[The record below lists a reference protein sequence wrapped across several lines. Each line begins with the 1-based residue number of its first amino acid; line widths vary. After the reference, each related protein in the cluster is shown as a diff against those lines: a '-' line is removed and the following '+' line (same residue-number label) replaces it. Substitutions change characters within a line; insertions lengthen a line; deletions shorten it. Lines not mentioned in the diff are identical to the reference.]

1 MTQHDNISSYID
13 NELSHEQEQDFLI
26 SLASSEA
33 LRKSFRSELVL
44 KNIVHRDDALTTP
57 SRDMRPAVLA
67 TLGIVTVAGVTETAH
82 GTAVAAKSSVLK
94 TLFATKLNAII
105 TASLVSVS
113 AIGGYAV
120 RSYVAPSAPAPTTIE
135 RQVNNNNSLQTP
147 TSQPHDVQTPVENIS
162 PVSLGSAPDKVV
174 SSKAVSKKHLGAQT
188 TTQMPTITNIGSGGV
203 TVEPPIKIKP

>member
-44 KNIVHRDDALTTP
+44 KSIVHRDDALTAP
-57 SRDMRPAVLA
+57 SRDMRPALLA
-67 TLGIVTVAGVTETAH
+67 TLGIATVAGVTETANAA
-82 GTAVAAKSSVLK
+82 TVAAKSSVLK

-113 AIGGYAV
+113 ALGGYAV
-120 RSYVAPSAPAPTTIE
+120 RTYVAPSAPAPTTIE
-135 RQVNNNNSLQTP
+135 RQVNNNSGVQTP
-147 TSQPHDVQTPVENIS
+147 SSQPIEVQTPVDNVS
-162 PVSLGSAPDKVV
+162 PVSLGSAPDKAV
-174 SSKAVSKKHLGAQT
+174 SSKKHLGVQT
-188 TTQMPTITNIGSGGV
+188 TQPPIFTNIGSAPV
-203 TVEPPIKIKP
+203 TINPPGKIQK